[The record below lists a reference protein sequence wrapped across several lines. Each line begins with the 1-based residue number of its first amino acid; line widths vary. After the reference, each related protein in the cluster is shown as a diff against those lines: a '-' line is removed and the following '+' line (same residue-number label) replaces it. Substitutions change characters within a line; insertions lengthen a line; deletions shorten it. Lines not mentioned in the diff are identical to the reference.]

1 MESTVIDTEE
11 FRDHISTVDRKGNRL
26 WIYPKKPKGRFTN
39 YRTIFDVFLLILMF
53 SGPFIRVNGHPLMLF
68 NVLER
73 KFFLFGIFF
82 GPQDFHLLVLAMIS
96 DIIFIA
102 LFTAI
107 FGRLFCGWAC
117 PQTVFMEMIFRKIEY
132 WIEGNYTR
140 IKALDRQEWN
150 EEKIKKRVLKHLL
163 FILVSFVISNTFL
176 AYLIGTEEVYQYI
189 SEGPLHHSGTFFT
202 LCIFTGVFYGVFSWM
217 REQVCTVICPYGRL
231 QGVLLDPQ
239 SMVFAYDFVRG
250 EPRGNPKKE
259 KEKKLGDCIDCG
271 QCVNVCPTGI
281 DIRNG
286 TQLECVGCT
295 GCIDACDDI
304 MDRINKPRGLVRYA
318 SMENI
323 TNGKKFSF
331 TLRMAAYSA
340 VLLVLLSVLGY
351 LLATRAPLEATILRS
366 PGTTFQTQNDGRISN
381 LFNIKLANKIYQPMA
396 VDIKL
401 LSHEGE
407 IRVIGHLPV
416 LAGGEVT
423 QATLL
428 LLMNPKDLK
437 GMTTP
442 VKIGVYHGNELL
454 GICESTFFG
463 PKNLNSTL

>member
-1 MESTVIDTEE
+1 MEPTVIDTED
-11 FRDHISTVDRKGNRL
+11 FRDHISTVDRKGKRL
-26 WIYPKKPKGRFTN
+26 WIYPKRPKGRFTN
-39 YRTIFDVFLLILMF
+39 YRTIFDAFLLVLMF
-53 SGPFIRVNGHPLMLF
+53 SGPYIRVNGHPLMLF
-68 NVLER
+68 NVLDR

-96 DIIFIA
+96 GIVFIA

-132 WIEGNYTR
+132 WIEGDYTR

-150 EEKIKKRVLKHLL
+150 EEKIKKRTLKHFLFLL
-163 FILVSFVISNTFL
+163 ISFIISNTFL
-176 AYLIGTEEVYQYI
+176 AYLIGSDEVFRYI
-189 SEGPLHHSGTFFT
+189 SDGPLHHAGTFFS
-202 LCIFTGVFYGVFSWM
+202 LILFTGVFYGVFSWM

-239 SMVFAYDFVRG
+239 SMVVAYDFVRG

-295 GCIDACDDI
+295 ACIDACDDI
-304 MDRINKPRGLVRYA
+304 MYRVSKPRGLVRYA
-318 SMENI
+318 SIDNI
-323 TNGKKFSF
+323 KNGKNFSF
-331 TLRMAAYSA
+331 TLRMGAYSA
-340 VLLVLLSVLGY
+340 VLVILLCVLGY
-351 LLATRAPLEATILRS
+351 LLATRTPLEATILRS
-366 PGTTFQTQNDGRISN
+366 PGTTFQTQTDGRISN
-381 LFNIKLANKIYQPMA
+381 IYNIKLANKTSETMS
-396 VDIKL
+396 VDIRL

-407 IRVIGHLPV
+407 IRMIGHMPIL
-416 LAGGEVT
+416 GGGDVA

-428 LLMNPKDLK
+428 LLMNRQDLK

-442 VKIGVYHGNELL
+442 VSIGIYHRDELL
-454 GICESTFFG
+454 ETCESTFFG
-463 PKNLNSTL
+463 PKN